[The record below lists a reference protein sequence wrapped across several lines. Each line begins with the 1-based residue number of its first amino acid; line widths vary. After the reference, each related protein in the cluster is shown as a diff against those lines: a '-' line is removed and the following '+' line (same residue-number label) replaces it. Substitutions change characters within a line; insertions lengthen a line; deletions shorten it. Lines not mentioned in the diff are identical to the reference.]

1 MVWLKYRAKR
11 ERGRWS
17 REVSKKEAG
26 VVDPRQA
33 ENSSVF
39 LGQELWPLDCHAEY
53 VSRGMTCSDVHFKE
67 VALGT
72 VRRDEKGEREM
83 SI

>member
-39 LGQELWPLDCHAEY
+39 LGQEFGLPSGICKQGNDMLRCA
-53 VSRGMTCSDVHFKE
+53 F
-67 VALGT
+67 
-72 VRRDEKGEREM
+72 
-83 SI
+83 